1 MQDLFGLFCHELSRQ
16 KVRSSIE
23 AIKRISTV
31 KELESK
37 IVGVLDQKE
46 RSELLSALAELLKY
60 TDPQRGHLLG
70 IEAQEIAIEM
80 AHARAIAHSLKSQA
94 ECLLVLA
101 EYDTVI
107 EKVAEAV
114 EQYEHLDD
122 LNGKA
127 EALCVAAKA
136 QIGKGEYLRVI
147 ESYLESL
154 KLFQKL
160 GKKTAQVA
168 VLSEIGQLY
177 WQYEDYDKSIKYYLK
192 ALALCPKA
200 DGIDSAEVLGRI
212 AEVYCEWGKCQDALK
227 YLTKMLKSY
236 EQYRNESAYAKTVE
250 NIGWV
255 YRKMGQLEKAEASYL
270 KSLKIRQS
278 ETEKHDLAV
287 CLLNLSE
294 IYLEHGETDK
304 AEKTYQDI
312 ITISEENGY
321 KEIHALASLGVGK
334 VGLVQ
339 KRPKEAIPYLKKAVQ
354 GANDLKLH
362 EVRGESHGMIAQAY
376 EMSGDFKQAIK
387 HYKAFYRLSHEVCK
401 AKRDKRYLSLMDW
414 LNFQKNLNEAEV
426 YRLKHVELVE
436 ANRERELLRLTLEEV
451 SKEKELL
458 LGELREQAEALEQQV
473 IRDGLTGLA
482 NRRHFDE
489 QYNYEFNRA
498 LRYKRP
504 LTIGLADID
513 HFKKVND
520 EFSHQ
525 IGDEVLKQIAR
536 IFKESCRSQ
545 DLVARYG
552 GEEFVFLFTETSK
565 LNAVIAAEKIRKAVE
580 KYDWTKI
587 HPALKVTISMGLS
600 DDVTDG
606 KSDRMISIADKK
618 LYDAKHGGR
627 NQVAY

>member
-1 MQDLFGLFCHELSRQ
+1 MQDLFSFVCDEPSRQ
-16 KVRSSIE
+16 KVRSSVE
-23 AIKRISTV
+23 AIKRVNTV

-37 IVGVLDQKE
+37 IIGVLDQRE
-46 RSELLSALAELLKY
+46 RAELLSALAELLQHI
-60 TDPQRGHLLG
+60 DPQRGHLLA
-70 IEAQEIAIEM
+70 IEAQEIAIET
-80 AHARAIAHSLKSQA
+80 AYPRAIAHSLKSQA
-94 ECLLVLA
+94 ECLLALA
-101 EYDTVI
+101 EYDTVL
-107 EKVAEAV
+107 EKVTEAI

-127 EALCVAAKA
+127 EALCIAAKS

-177 WQYEDYDKSIKYYLK
+177 WQYEDYDRSIKYYLK

-200 DGIDSAEVLGRI
+200 EGVDSANVLGKI
-212 AEVYCEWGKCQDALK
+212 AEVYCEWGKCLDGLK

-236 EQYRNESAYAKTVE
+236 EQYRNDLGYAMTVE

-270 KSLKIRQS
+270 KSLKIREAES
-278 ETEKHDLAV
+278 DKHDYAV
-287 CLLNLSE
+287 CLLNLAE
-294 IYLEHGETDK
+294 IHLERDETDL
-304 AEKTYQDI
+304 AEKTYQEI
-312 ITISEENGY
+312 IAISEQHEY
-321 KEIHALASLGVGK
+321 SEINTLASIGIGK
-334 VGLVQ
+334 VCLAQ
-339 KRPKEAIPYLKKAVQ
+339 KKPKEAIPFLKNAIQ
-354 GANDLKLH
+354 GANELKLH
-362 EVRGESHGMIAQAY
+362 ETRSEGHGLMAQAY
-376 EMSGDFKQAIK
+376 EMSGDLKQSIK
-387 HYKAFYRLSHEVCK
+387 HYKAFYKLYHEVCK
-401 AKRDKRYLSLMDW
+401 AKIDKRYLSLLDW
-414 LNFQKNLNEAEV
+414 LNFQKNLNETEV
-426 YRLKHVELVE
+426 QRLKHVELVE
-436 ANRERELLRLTLEEV
+436 ANRDRELLRLTLEEV

-504 LTIGLADID
+504 LTIALADID

-525 IGDEVLKQIAR
+525 IGDEVLKHVAR

-565 LNAVIAAEKIRKAVE
+565 LNAVIAAEKIRKAIE
-580 KYDWTKI
+580 KHDWSKI
-587 HPALKVTISMGLS
+587 HLALKVTISMGLC
-600 DDVTDG
+600 DDVAG
-606 KSDRMISIADKK
+606 GSSDKMIGEADKK

>member
-1 MQDLFGLFCHELSRQ
+1 M
-16 KVRSSIE
+16 RSSIE

-200 DGIDSAEVLGRI
+200 DGIDSAEVLGKI

-294 IYLEHGETDK
+294 IYLEQGETDK

-334 VGLVQ
+334 VGLIQ

-354 GANDLKLH
+354 SANDLKLH

-426 YRLKHVELVE
+426 HRLKHVELVE

-606 KSDRMISIADKK
+606 KSDMMISIADKK